1 MPIPLLVVIDTSDP
15 RLDDKLKAAG
25 FAPSYAMTPPERAQA
40 LAAGGEVI
48 RAVLTHGSS
57 GFTAAEMA
65 QLPKLEIICCLGAGH
80 ENIDHDAARARGI
93 VVTHGPGTNDAT
105 VADHAMALI
114 LSVVRDVAALDATV
128 KTAGWPKGRITRPM
142 VTGKRLGI
150 LGLGTIGKQ
159 IAKRGAGG
167 FDMEIGYCNRRP
179 VEGSAFSHFAT
190 PIALAEWADV
200 LVVAAPGGAA
210 TRHLVNR
217 DVLKALGSNGYLV
230 NIARGSIID
239 TAALIEA
246 LRDGVIA
253 GAGLDVV
260 DGEPVVPAELL
271 VQPTLTITPH
281 TAGRSPESVNAMVGL
296 VIRNLTAHF
305 SGESVLTPVRH

>member
-1 MPIPLLVVIDTSDP
+1 MPIPLLVLIDTSDP
-15 RLDDKLKAAG
+15 QLDGKLKAAG
-25 FAPSYAMTPPERAQA
+25 FSPTYALAPSERAKA
-40 LAAGGEVI
+40 IAKGAETF
-48 RAVLTHGSS
+48 RAVVTHGSS

-80 ENIDHDAARARGI
+80 ENIDHAAARERGI
-93 VVTHGPGTNDAT
+93 IMTHGPGTNDAT

-114 LSVVRDVAALDATV
+114 LSIVRDVAALDATV
-128 KTAGWPKGRITRPM
+128 KTTGWPKDRITRPM

-179 VEGSAFSHFAT
+179 VEGSAYSYFAT
-190 PIALAEWADV
+190 PTELADWADI

-210 TRHLVNR
+210 TRNLVNA
-217 DVLKALGSNGYLV
+217 DVLKALGPHGYLV
-230 NIARGSIID
+230 NIARGSIVD
-239 TAALIEA
+239 TEALIAA
-246 LRDGVIA
+246 LRDGAIA
-253 GAGLDVV
+253 AAGLDVV
-260 DGEPVVPAELL
+260 DGEPAVPAELL
-271 VQPTLTITPH
+271 AQPTLTITPH

-305 SGESVLTPVRH
+305 AGEPVITPIRR

>member
-1 MPIPLLVVIDTSDP
+1 
-15 RLDDKLKAAG
+15 AA
-25 FAPSYAMTPPERAQA
+25 
-40 LAAGGEVI
+40 
-48 RAVLTHGSS
+48 LTHGSS
-57 GFTAAEMA
+57 GFTAAEIA

-80 ENIDHDAARARGI
+80 ENIDHAAARERDI
-93 VVTHGPGTNDAT
+93 IVTHGPGTNDTT

-114 LSVVRDVAALDATV
+114 LSSVRDVAALDAIL
-128 KTAGWPKGRITRPM
+128 KTSGWPKDRITRPM

-179 VEGSAFSHFAT
+179 VEGSAYSYFAT
-190 PIALAEWADV
+190 PVALAEWADIV
-200 LVVAAPGGAA
+200 VVAAPGGAA

-217 DVLKALGSNGYLV
+217 DVLQALGPNGYLV

-239 TAALIEA
+239 TEALIEA
-246 LRDGVIA
+246 LRDGAIA

-260 DGEPVVPAELL
+260 DGEPVVPPDLL
-271 VQPTLTITPH
+271 AQPTLTITPH
-281 TAGRSPESVNAMVGL
+281 
-296 VIRNLTAHF
+296 
-305 SGESVLTPVRH
+305 

>member
-15 RLDDKLKAAG
+15 SLDGKLKAAG
-25 FAPSYAMTPPERAQA
+25 FAPTYALAPAERAEA
-40 LAAGGEVI
+40 IATGAETV

-80 ENIDHDAARARGI
+80 ENIDHAAARERGI
-93 VVTHGPGTNDAT
+93 VVTHGPGTNDTT
-105 VADHAMALI
+105 VADHALALI
-114 LSVVRDVAALDATV
+114 LSIVRDVAALDATV
-128 KTAGWPKGRITRPM
+128 KTTGWPKDRITRPM

-179 VEGSAFSHFAT
+179 VEESAYSYFAT
-190 PIALAEWADV
+190 PIELAAWADI
-200 LVVAAPGGAA
+200 LVVAAPGGGG

-217 DVLKALGSNGYLV
+217 DVLKALGPHGYLV
-230 NIARGSIID
+230 NIARGSIVD
-239 TAALIEA
+239 TEALIEA

-260 DGEPVVPAELL
+260 DGEPVVPAALL
-271 VQPTLTITPH
+271 MQPTLTITPH
-281 TAGRSPESVNAMVGL
+281 TAGRSPESVDAMVGL

-305 SGESVLTPVRH
+305 TGEPVVTPVRH

>member
-15 RLDDKLKAAG
+15 QIDSKLKAAG
-25 FAPSYAMTPPERAQA
+25 FVPTYALEPSARAEA
-40 LAAGGEVI
+40 IAAGGDTI

-65 QLPKLEIICCLGAGH
+65 QLPKIEIICCLGAGH
-80 ENIDHDAARARGI
+80 ENIDHAAARARGI
-93 VVTHGPGTNDAT
+93 VMTHGPGTNDTT

-128 KTAGWPKGRITRPM
+128 KTTGWPKDRITRPM

-179 VEGSAFSHFAT
+179 VEGSPYRYFAT
-190 PIALAEWADV
+190 PVELADWADIFV
-200 LVVAAPGGAA
+200 IAAPGGGA

-217 DVLKALGSNGYLV
+217 DVLKALGSHGYLV

-239 TAALIEA
+239 TEALIEA

-271 VQPTLTITPH
+271 AQPTLTITPH

-296 VIRNLTAHF
+296 VIRNLSAHF
-305 SGESVLTPVRH
+305 AGEPVITPVRH